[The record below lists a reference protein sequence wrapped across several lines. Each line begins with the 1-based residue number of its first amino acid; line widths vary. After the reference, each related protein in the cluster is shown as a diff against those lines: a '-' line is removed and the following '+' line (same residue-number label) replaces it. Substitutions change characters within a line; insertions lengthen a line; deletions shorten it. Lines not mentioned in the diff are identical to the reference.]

1 MHKEKLVTACD
12 AFVRA
17 LHVPSIVARR
27 RRKFNADRPPHV
39 TSYLF
44 LKDLEAVVFT
54 FQLIFLNICNYHLPN
69 G

>member
-39 TSYLF
+39 TSYFFFERTLKRLF
-44 LKDLEAVVFT
+44 SLF
-54 FQLIFLNICNYHLPN
+54 N
-69 G
+69 

>member
-17 LHVPSIVARR
+17 LHVPSIVVARR

-39 TSYLF
+39 TSYF
-44 LKDLEAVVFT
+44 F
-54 FQLIFLNICNYHLPN
+54 
-69 G
+69 